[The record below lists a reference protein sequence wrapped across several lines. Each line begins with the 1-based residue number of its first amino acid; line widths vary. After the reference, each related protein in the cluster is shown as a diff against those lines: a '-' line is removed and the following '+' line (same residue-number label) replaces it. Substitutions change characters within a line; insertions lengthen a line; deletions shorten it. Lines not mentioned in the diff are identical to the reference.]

1 MRRRITAA
9 LVMVAAAVIPSFAY
23 ADGPIPTFVGCP
35 AGQAIQGINFITR
48 SLVCVPVG
56 GSTAAL
62 QAQITALQN
71 ALTSAQ
77 ATIGCMH
84 AIGTDVYF
92 EGCNVH
98 IQSGAGSTSGAVN
111 GLGNL
116 IVGYNENPNTPLDRS
131 GSHNLVVGAFH
142 TYSSYGGLVAGS
154 FNTI

>member
-1 MRRRITAA
+1 AA
-9 LVMVAAAVIPSFAY
+9 PSVIVSVTIAASPARAE
-23 ADGPIPTFVGCP
+23 GPIPTFVGCP
-35 AGQAIQGINFITR
+35 TGQAIQGINFVTR

-71 ALTSAQ
+71 ALASAQ

-84 AIGTDVYF
+84 AIGTDVFF

-98 IQSGAGSTSGAVN
+98 IQSGAGTTYAPVN

-116 IVGYNENPNTPLDRS
+116 ILGYNENANTPLDRS
-131 GSHNLVVGAFH
+131 GSHNLVVGSSH
-142 TYSSYGGLVAGS
+142 TYSS
-154 FNTI
+154 